1 MKKILVPIDGSPIST
16 KAVLEAKKLA
26 EALRSDVVLLSVAN
40 ITTPSGTD
48 DSNILIKSGLEVQE
62 YVSQFKINAEQNLAE
77 AKELLKDLSVNVQTV
92 LLYGDPA
99 DQIADY
105 LDENDVEMV
114 IMGSQGVSISR
125 LRQVFIGS
133 VTSKIVRH
141 SKQPVL
147 VVK

>member
-77 AKELLKDLSVNVQTV
+77 AKELLKDLPVNVETV

-105 LDENDVEMV
+105 LDENEVEMV
-114 IMGSQGVSISR
+114 IMGSQGVGISR

>member
-1 MKKILVPIDGSPIST
+1 MKKLLVPIDGSPISI
-16 KAVLEAKKLA
+16 KAVMEAKKLA
-26 EALRSDVVLLSVAN
+26 EALGSDVVLLTVAN

-48 DSNILIKSGLEVQE
+48 ESNLLIQSGLEVQA
-62 YVSQFKINAEQNLAE
+62 YVSQFKLNAERHLAE
-77 AKELLKDLSVNVQTV
+77 AREMLKDLTVNVETV

-99 DQIADY
+99 DQIAGY
-105 LDENDVEMV
+105 LDENEVEMV
-114 IMGSQGVSISR
+114 IMGSQGVGISR

>member
-114 IMGSQGVSISR
+114 IMGSQGVGISR

>member
-16 KAVLEAKKLA
+16 KAVLEAKRLA

-62 YVSQFKINAEQNLAE
+62 YVSQFKINAEQNLAD
-77 AKELLKDLSVNVQTV
+77 AKELLKDLSVNVETV

-114 IMGSQGVSISR
+114 IMGSQGVGISR

>member
-1 MKKILVPIDGSPIST
+1 M
-16 KAVLEAKKLA
+16 
-26 EALRSDVVLLSVAN
+26 SVAN

-48 DSNILIKSGLEVQE
+48 ESNLLIQSGLEVQA
-62 YVSQFKINAEQNLAE
+62 YVSQFKLNAERNLAD
-77 AKELLKDLSVNVQTV
+77 AKEMLKDLSVNVETV

-105 LDENDVEMV
+105 LDENEVEMV
-114 IMGSQGVSISR
+114 IMGSQGVGISR

>member
-16 KAVLEAKKLA
+16 KAVLEAKRLA

-62 YVSQFKINAEQNLAE
+62 YVSQFKINAEQNLAD
-77 AKELLKDLSVNVQTV
+77 AKELLKDLSVNVETV

-99 DQIADY
+99 DQIAEY

-114 IMGSQGVSISR
+114 IMGSQGVGISR